1 MEHTDTLAA
10 LSDGMADAVENVAAS
25 VVKVNG
31 RRRRSGS
38 GVVFAQNKVLTAS
51 HVLEREEDLS
61 VETAD
66 GRTLTARFAGR
77 DHSTDLAVLDVEGLD
92 VEPATPAEGDARV
105 GQISLAVGSHSR
117 GEGPRATL
125 GVVSAVG
132 GPVRT
137 RRGPRLE
144 RYIQTDAT
152 PYPGFSGGPLI
163 DARGNVLGIL
173 VSGWGRGAAFA
184 IPADLALRTAG
195 SLSERGSVKR
205 GYLGILSQ
213 PVRLPDGQSLGL
225 TQRGGLLVVGV
236 EDGSPAGRGGLIV
249 GDILA
254 TLDGQP
260 VEDTDDLLVLLAGD
274 RVGSPVP
281 GQARAR
287 RRARGGRDH
296 RRRAR
301 LGVRE
306 MAELSGDSSA
316 ALAGVRMI
324 EDAQRSVVQV
334 RSSGRGI
341 GAGVI
346 WPGDGL
352 VLTNHHVVSGRR
364 RRRNVRVALHDG
376 RTLDADVLKSDRSLD
391 LALLRLE
398 GDQADLPAATV
409 GDSDALRVGELVY
422 AIGHPWGSVGA
433 VSAGIVGGVGE
444 LRGHR
449 GTSARYVRSDVA
461 LAPGNSGGPLLN
473 ARGEVV
479 AINAM
484 IFGRMALSIPS
495 NAAEAWVA
503 GERRPRLGIGVLPV
517 ELPAFLRAGSRHCRT
532 RDRRRRD
539 RWRRRQGR
547 PDGRRRLARHRR
559 ETARGGGNL
568 VGDRGARR

>member
-25 VVKVNG
+25 VLRVNG

-38 GVVFAQNKVLTAS
+38 GVVIAQNMVLTAS

-66 GRTLTARFAGR
+66 GRTLPARFAGR
-77 DHSTDLAVLDVEGLD
+77 DHSSDLAVLNVEGLE

-132 GPVRT
+132 GPVRS

-184 IPADLALRTAG
+184 IPADIAWRTAG
-195 SLSERGSVKR
+195 TLLERGSVKR

-225 TQRGGLLVVGV
+225 TQSGGLLVVGV

-260 VEDTDDLLVLLAGD
+260 VEDTDDLLVLLTGD

-281 GQARAR
+281 VRLV
-287 RRARGGRDH
+287 RGG
-296 RRRAR
+296 
-301 LGVRE
+301 
-306 MAELSGDSSA
+306 ELTE
-316 ALAGVRMI
+316 I
-324 EDAQRSVVQV
+324 E
-334 RSSGRGI
+334 I
-341 GAGVI
+341 
-346 WPGDGL
+346 
-352 VLTNHHVVSGRR
+352 
-364 RRRNVRVALHDG
+364 
-376 RTLDADVLKSDRSLD
+376 
-391 LALLRLE
+391 
-398 GDQADLPAATV
+398 TV
-409 GDSDALRVGELVY
+409 GE
-422 AIGHPWGSVGA
+422 
-433 VSAGIVGGVGE
+433 
-444 LRGHR
+444 RG
-449 GTSARYVRSDVA
+449 
-461 LAPGNSGGPLLN
+461 
-473 ARGEVV
+473 
-479 AINAM
+479 
-484 IFGRMALSIPS
+484 
-495 NAAEAWVA
+495 
-503 GERRPRLGIGVLPV
+503 
-517 ELPAFLRAGSRHCRT
+517 
-532 RDRRRRD
+532 
-539 RWRRRQGR
+539 
-547 PDGRRRLARHRR
+547 
-559 ETARGGGNL
+559 
-568 VGDRGARR
+568 

>member
-1 MEHTDTLAA
+1 MQNMDTLTA

-25 VVKVNG
+25 VVRVNG

-38 GVVFAQNKVLTAS
+38 GVVIAQNTVLTAS

-66 GRTLTARFAGR
+66 GRTLSARFAGR
-77 DHSTDLAVLDVEGLD
+77 DHSSDLAVLNVEGLEI
-92 VEPATPAEGDARV
+92 EPVTPAEGDARV

-132 GPVRT
+132 GPVRS

-184 IPADLALRTAG
+184 IPADIAWRTAG
-195 SLSERGSVKR
+195 TLSERGSVKR

-249 GDILA
+249 GDIVA

-281 GQARAR
+281 VKLV
-287 RRARGGRDH
+287 RG
-296 RRRAR
+296 
-301 LGVRE
+301 
-306 MAELSGDSSA
+306 
-316 ALAGVRMI
+316 
-324 EDAQRSVVQV
+324 
-334 RSSGRGI
+334 
-341 GAGVI
+341 
-346 WPGDGL
+346 
-352 VLTNHHVVSGRR
+352 
-364 RRRNVRVALHDG
+364 
-376 RTLDADVLKSDRSLD
+376 
-391 LALLRLE
+391 
-398 GDQADLPAATV
+398 
-409 GDSDALRVGELVY
+409 
-422 AIGHPWGSVGA
+422 
-433 VSAGIVGGVGE
+433 GE
-444 LRGHR
+444 LR
-449 GTSARYVRSDVA
+449 
-461 LAPGNSGGPLLN
+461 
-473 ARGEVV
+473 EVEITV
-479 AINAM
+479 
-484 IFGRMALSIPS
+484 
-495 NAAEAWVA
+495 
-503 GERRPRLGIGVLPV
+503 GERG
-517 ELPAFLRAGSRHCRT
+517 
-532 RDRRRRD
+532 
-539 RWRRRQGR
+539 
-547 PDGRRRLARHRR
+547 
-559 ETARGGGNL
+559 
-568 VGDRGARR
+568 